1 MEIATDLTN
10 TRFAQISYIA
20 APIYM
25 LCNGFTKL
33 SLLTFYL
40 HISPEKLFRIAVW
53 ISIGIVSLYTL
64 GITLAMLLVCNP
76 PRKAFDFKVGG
87 QCIDAAVLYIATA
100 VSNIATDV
108 ILFILPIPMIYNL
121 QIPRKQ
127 KAVVV
132 VVFGI
137 ASMTIF
143 SSIIRLAYLPVV
155 LASTDPSWDAAPA
168 NIWTFIEGNLFV
180 ICGSITTLQKFL
192 RHFAPQLVGY
202 SSGTHGASS
211 YNRQQNHGR
220 RPSRVRNPRSG
231 SAQSHEEPAVE
242 LQHFPQ
248 RSLYGDGDTVR
259 DCGIGNGQDD
269 GDSQKSIL
277 RTRTFT
283 VEYSFAGSGDAMER
297 TGHL

>member
-1 MEIATDLTN
+1 MSFPSISGTEVFRLPPEGYVVDFENPKQQYVLEHYLIFGIGAPIALIALLQRFYTKIFLSKGLQIDDYLFPVDTSVYDRLDRA

-40 HISPEKLFRIAVW
+40 HISPQKLFRIAVW
-53 ISIGIVSLYTL
+53 VFIGIVSLYTF
-64 GITLAMLLVCNP
+64 GITLTMLLVCNP
-76 PRKAFDFKVGG
+76 PRKAFEFKVGG
-87 QCIDAAVLYIATA
+87 QCIDAAILYMATA

-137 ASMTIF
+137 ASITIF

-168 NIWTFIEGNLFV
+168 NLWTFIEVLETFRASARRLLQRDSWGFV
-180 ICGSITTLQKFL
+180 VQS
-192 RHFAPQLVGY
+192 A
-202 SSGTHGASS
+202 AE
-211 YNRQQNHGR
+211 
-220 RPSRVRNPRSG
+220 PRKK
-231 SAQSHEEPAVE
+231 A
-242 LQHFPQ
+242 
-248 RSLYGDGDTVR
+248 
-259 DCGIGNGQDD
+259 
-269 GDSQKSIL
+269 K
-277 RTRTFT
+277 
-283 VEYSFAGSGDAMER
+283 
-297 TGHL
+297 